1 VATSEHLLLFEQQE
15 KIQNGSIK
23 SAMMIETWMIN
34 DISDDVIKSV
44 CLPTLDGSNGLQKT
58 ILRKIEA
65 DDQRP
70 CNHHHPSPITHHINI
85 LIA

>member
-65 DDQRP
+65 NDD
-70 CNHHHPSPITHHINI
+70 HATTITHHPSPITSTS
-85 LIA
+85 